1 MYIDLDSTSN
11 LFIYFFSLFLLV
23 SRQEMRNKLIG
34 EEIYA
39 PFPRFLP
46 GILLSMNRYFASRKD
61 ALDGNIDGRIS
72 SFLSS
77 FQKSLT
83 RFGCKNVK
91 IDPFSWKVV
100 IPSSGLNVSRWIYVR
115 FLLAAVW
122 QLPTAV
128 LFR

>member
-77 FQKSLT
+77 FSEK
-83 RFGCKNVK
+83 FDK
-91 IDPFSWKVV
+91 I
-100 IPSSGLNVSRWIYVR
+100 RM
-115 FLLAAVW
+115 
-122 QLPTAV
+122 
-128 LFR
+128 

>member
-11 LFIYFFSLFLLV
+11 LFIYFFFLLV

-61 ALDGNIDGRIS
+61 ALDGNIDGRTDFFFF
-72 SFLSS
+72 SF
-77 FQKSLT
+77 FVF
-83 RFGCKNVK
+83 R
-91 IDPFSWKVV
+91 KV
-100 IPSSGLNVSRWIYVR
+100 
-115 FLLAAVW
+115 
-122 QLPTAV
+122 
-128 LFR
+128 